1 MNRFMKYAAAALAA
15 ATAVSTLGGCEQLE
29 QKTPEDTVAVTF
41 GDTNIMLDEVT
52 YMIRSMEYTY
62 ESYFGSNI
70 CSNDMGDGS
79 GMTVGDYIKQMSL
92 SQLRQTLVLNEY
104 AEQNGIELSDAQK
117 AKVDDAIEKLKEEGE
132 DYLNAVGATDEL
144 IEKTYTE
151 NAIANLVYMD
161 LVADVDTTVGDD
173 EFLRKKIAYVKLTPS
188 ELTETTAAE
197 EGTTVTETESGSEEE
212 ASSEAGS
219 SEETSEAGSE
229 EASSENASDEAASSE
244 VASDEADSTEEAST
258 EKETETSTEVAT
270 ETETETESASDTE
283 VVTEVATEAESE
295 SESNTESDTESDTE
309 VSNGSEESTEAETLS
324 EEEQERQD
332 AMNDAADKILKEF
345 EDGSDA
351 ADFISDYQNDSHF
364 TATNSEIS
372 ISEEGTAV
380 YNAAAWALSTDEC
393 TIYNSDDGSIYII
406 RCLDDNDEEARQSA
420 IDSEIESRKTAL
432 FEEKYSEIQDA
443 SSKFK
448 VDQDVIDTIRFT
460 TPVYVAP
467 TEEDTTEETTENAS
481 EEASSEDASSEEA
494 SSESESESSSEEVT
508 EESAE
513 KNTESESESEKES
526 TSEAETK

>member
-1 MNRFMKYAAAALAA
+1 MNRIMKYAAAALAA

-29 QKTPEDTVAVTF
+29 KKAPEDTVAVSF

-70 CSNDMGDGS
+70 CGNDMGDGS

-104 AEQNGIELSDAQK
+104 AKKNGIELSDDQK
-117 AKVDDAIEKLKEEGE
+117 AKVDEAIEKLQTESE
-132 DYLNAVGATDEL
+132 DYLDAVGATDEL

-188 ELTETTAAE
+188 ELTETTAADEATTEVSSDEDSSE
-197 EGTTVTETESGSEEE
+197 EASSIENTEAESESASKDVTTSTEE
-212 ASSEAGS
+212 ASSEKAS
-219 SEETSEAGSE
+219 TEAVSTE
-229 EASSENASDEAASSE
+229 EASSENVSELSS
-244 VASDEADSTEEAST
+244 EAST
-258 EKETETSTEVAT
+258 EDSTEV
-270 ETETETESASDTE
+270 
-283 VVTEVATEAESE
+283 
-295 SESNTESDTESDTE
+295 
-309 VSNGSEESTEAETLS
+309 ETLS

-332 AMNDAADKILKEF
+332 AMNDVADKILKEF
-345 EDGSDA
+345 EEGNDA

-372 ISEEGTAV
+372 ISEDGTAV
-380 YNAAAWALSTDEC
+380 YNAAAWALATDEC
-393 TIYNSDDGSIYII
+393 TVYRSDDGSIYII

-432 FEEKYSEIQDA
+432 FSEKYAEIQDD

-448 VDQDVIDTIRFT
+448 VDEDVIDTIRFT

-467 TEEDTTEETTENAS
+467 SEEETS
-481 EEASSEDASSEEA
+481 ESETSGEETSESETGEKESTKEEKSSESDESEEAVSEASSE
-494 SSESESESSSEEVT
+494 
-508 EESAE
+508 EES
-513 KNTESESESEKES
+513 K
-526 TSEAETK
+526 

>member
-1 MNRFMKYAAAALAA
+1 MNRIMKYAAAALAA

-29 QKTPEDTVAVTF
+29 KKAPEDTVAVSF

-70 CSNDMGDGS
+70 CGNDMGDGS

-104 AEQNGIELSDAQK
+104 AKKNGIELSDDQK
-117 AKVDDAIEKLKEEGE
+117 AKVDEAIEKLQTESE
-132 DYLNAVGATDEL
+132 DYLEAVGATDEL

-188 ELTETTAAE
+188 ELTETTAANEATTEVSSDEDSSE
-197 EGTTVTETESGSEEE
+197 EASSIENTEAESESASKDVTTSTEE
-212 ASSEAGS
+212 ASSEKAS
-219 SEETSEAGSE
+219 TE
-229 EASSENASDEAASSE
+229 EASSENVSELSS
-244 VASDEADSTEEAST
+244 EAST
-258 EKETETSTEVAT
+258 EDSTEV
-270 ETETETESASDTE
+270 
-283 VVTEVATEAESE
+283 
-295 SESNTESDTESDTE
+295 
-309 VSNGSEESTEAETLS
+309 ETLS

-345 EDGSDA
+345 EEGNDA

-372 ISEEGTAV
+372 ISEDGTAV
-380 YNAAAWALSTDEC
+380 YNASAWALATDEC
-393 TIYNSDDGSIYII
+393 TVYRSDDGSIYII

-432 FEEKYSEIQDA
+432 FSEKYAEIQDD

-448 VDQDVIDTIRFT
+448 VDEDVIDTIRFT

-467 TEEDTTEETTENAS
+467 SEEETS
-481 EEASSEDASSEEA
+481 ESETSGEETSESETGEKESTKEEKSSESDESEEAVSEASSE
-494 SSESESESSSEEVT
+494 
-508 EESAE
+508 EES
-513 KNTESESESEKES
+513 K
-526 TSEAETK
+526 

>member
-1 MNRFMKYAAAALAA
+1 MNRIMKYAAAALAA

-29 QKTPEDTVAVTF
+29 KKAPEDTVAVSF

-70 CSNDMGDGS
+70 CGNDMGDGS

-104 AEQNGIELSDAQK
+104 AKKNGIELSDDQK
-117 AKVDDAIEKLKEEGE
+117 AKVDEAIEKLQTEAE
-132 DYLNAVGATDEL
+132 DYLDAVGATDEL

-188 ELTETTAAE
+188 ELTETTAADE
-197 EGTTVTETESGSEEE
+197 ATTEVSSDEDSSEE
-212 ASSEAGS
+212 ASSIENTEAE
-219 SEETSEAGSE
+219 SESASKDVTTSTE
-229 EASSENASDEAASSE
+229 EASSENASTDAAST
-244 VASDEADSTEEAST
+244 EAVSTEEASSENVSELSSEAST
-258 EKETETSTEVAT
+258 EDSTEV
-270 ETETETESASDTE
+270 
-283 VVTEVATEAESE
+283 
-295 SESNTESDTESDTE
+295 
-309 VSNGSEESTEAETLS
+309 ETLS

-345 EDGSDA
+345 EEGNDA

-372 ISEEGTAV
+372 ISEDGTAV
-380 YNAAAWALSTDEC
+380 YNAAAWALATDEC
-393 TIYNSDDGSIYII
+393 TVYRSDDGSIYII

-432 FEEKYSEIQDA
+432 FSEKYAEIQDD

-448 VDQDVIDTIRFT
+448 VDEDVIDTIRFT

-467 TEEDTTEETTENAS
+467 SEEETSESETSGEETSESETGEEESTTEEKSSESDES
-481 EEASSEDASSEEA
+481 EEAVSEASSEEA
-494 SSESESESSSEEVT
+494 S
-508 EESAE
+508 
-513 KNTESESESEKES
+513 K
-526 TSEAETK
+526 

>member
-1 MNRFMKYAAAALAA
+1 MNRIMKYAAAALAA

-29 QKTPEDTVAVTF
+29 KKAPEDTVAVSF

-70 CSNDMGDGS
+70 CGNDMGDGS

-104 AEQNGIELSDAQK
+104 AKKNGIELSDDQK
-117 AKVDDAIEKLKEEGE
+117 AKVDEAIEKLQTESE
-132 DYLNAVGATDEL
+132 DYLEAVGATDEL

-188 ELTETTAAE
+188 ELTETTAADE
-197 EGTTVTETESGSEEE
+197 ATTEVSSDEDSSEE
-212 ASSEAGS
+212 ASSIENTEAE
-219 SEETSEAGSE
+219 SESASKDVTTSTE
-229 EASSENASDEAASSE
+229 EASSENASTDAAST
-244 VASDEADSTEEAST
+244 EAVSTEEASSENVSELSSEAST
-258 EKETETSTEVAT
+258 EDSTEV
-270 ETETETESASDTE
+270 
-283 VVTEVATEAESE
+283 
-295 SESNTESDTESDTE
+295 
-309 VSNGSEESTEAETLS
+309 ETLS

-345 EDGSDA
+345 EEGNDA

-372 ISEEGTAV
+372 ISEDGTAV
-380 YNAAAWALSTDEC
+380 YNAAAWALATDEC
-393 TIYNSDDGSIYII
+393 TVYRSDDGSIYII

-432 FEEKYSEIQDA
+432 FSEKYAEIQDG

-448 VDQDVIDTIRFT
+448 VDEDVIDTIRFT

-467 TEEDTTEETTENAS
+467 SEEETS
-481 EEASSEDASSEEA
+481 ESETSGEETSESETGEEESTKEEKSSESDESEEAVSEASSE
-494 SSESESESSSEEVT
+494 
-508 EESAE
+508 EES
-513 KNTESESESEKES
+513 K
-526 TSEAETK
+526 

>member
-1 MNRFMKYAAAALAA
+1 MNRIMKYAAAALAA

-29 QKTPEDTVAVTF
+29 KKAPEDTVAVSF

-70 CSNDMGDGS
+70 CGNDMGDGS

-104 AEQNGIELSDAQK
+104 AKKNGIELSDDQK
-117 AKVDDAIEKLKEEGE
+117 AKVDEAIEKLQTESE
-132 DYLNAVGATDEL
+132 DYLEAVGATDEL

-188 ELTETTAAE
+188 ELTETTAADE
-197 EGTTVTETESGSEEE
+197 ATTEVSSDEDSSEE
-212 ASSEAGS
+212 ASSIEDTEAE
-219 SEETSEAGSE
+219 SESASKDVTTSTE
-229 EASSENASDEAASSE
+229 EASSENASTDA
-244 VASDEADSTEEAST
+244 VSTEEASS
-258 EKETETSTEVAT
+258 ENVSELSSEASTE
-270 ETETETESASDTE
+270 D
-283 VVTEVATEAESE
+283 
-295 SESNTESDTESDTE
+295 
-309 VSNGSEESTEAETLS
+309 STEAETLS

-345 EDGSDA
+345 EEGNDA

-372 ISEEGTAV
+372 ISEDGTAV
-380 YNAAAWALSTDEC
+380 YNAAAWALATDEC
-393 TIYNSDDGSIYII
+393 TVYRSDDGSIYII

-432 FEEKYSEIQDA
+432 FSEKYAEIQDG

-448 VDQDVIDTIRFT
+448 VDEDVIDTIRFT

-467 TEEDTTEETTENAS
+467 SEEETS
-481 EEASSEDASSEEA
+481 ESETSGEETSESETGEKESTKEEKSSESDESEEAVSEASSE
-494 SSESESESSSEEVT
+494 
-508 EESAE
+508 EES
-513 KNTESESESEKES
+513 K
-526 TSEAETK
+526 

>member
-1 MNRFMKYAAAALAA
+1 MNRIMKYAAAALVA

-29 QKTPEDTVAVTF
+29 KKAPEDTVAVSF

-70 CSNDMGDGS
+70 CGNDMGDGS

-104 AEQNGIELSDAQK
+104 AKKNGIELSDDQK
-117 AKVDDAIEKLKEEGE
+117 AKVDEAIEKLQTESE
-132 DYLNAVGATDEL
+132 DYLDAVGATDEL

-188 ELTETTAAE
+188 ELTETTAANEATTEVSSDEDSSE
-197 EGTTVTETESGSEEE
+197 EASSIENTEAESESASKDVTTSTEE
-212 ASSEAGS
+212 ASSEKAS
-219 SEETSEAGSE
+219 TEAVSTE
-229 EASSENASDEAASSE
+229 EASSENVSELSS
-244 VASDEADSTEEAST
+244 EAST
-258 EKETETSTEVAT
+258 EDSTEV
-270 ETETETESASDTE
+270 
-283 VVTEVATEAESE
+283 
-295 SESNTESDTESDTE
+295 
-309 VSNGSEESTEAETLS
+309 ETLS

-345 EDGSDA
+345 EEGNDA

-372 ISEEGTAV
+372 ISEDGTAV

-393 TIYNSDDGSIYII
+393 TVYKSDDGSIYII

-432 FEEKYSEIQDA
+432 FSEKYAEIQEE

-448 VDQDVIDTIRFT
+448 VDEDVIDTIRFT

-467 TEEDTTEETTENAS
+467 SEEETSESETNGEETSESETGGEKTSENETS
-481 EEASSEDASSEEA
+481 EEESVKAENSSESDESEEAVSEASSE
-494 SSESESESSSEEVT
+494 
-508 EESAE
+508 EES
-513 KNTESESESEKES
+513 K
-526 TSEAETK
+526 

>member
-1 MNRFMKYAAAALAA
+1 MNRIMKYAAAALAA

-29 QKTPEDTVAVTF
+29 KKAPEDTVAVSF

-104 AEQNGIELSDAQK
+104 AKKNGIELSDDQK
-117 AKVDDAIEKLKEEGE
+117 AKVDEAIEKLQTEAE
-132 DYLNAVGATDEL
+132 DYLDAVGATDEL

-188 ELTETTAAE
+188 ELTETTAAAEVTTEASSE
-197 EGTTVTETESGSEEE
+197 EESSEEVSSIENTESESASKDATTSTEE
-212 ASSEAGS
+212 ASSEKAS
-219 SEETSEAGSE
+219 TKAVSTE
-229 EASSENASDEAASSE
+229 EASSEKASELSSE
-244 VASDEADSTEEAST
+244 D
-258 EKETETSTEVAT
+258 
-270 ETETETESASDTE
+270 
-283 VVTEVATEAESE
+283 
-295 SESNTESDTESDTE
+295 
-309 VSNGSEESTEAETLS
+309 STEAETLS

-345 EDGSDA
+345 EEGNDA

-372 ISEEGTAV
+372 ISEDGTAV

-393 TIYNSDDGSIYII
+393 TVYKSDDGSIYII

-432 FEEKYSEIQDA
+432 FSEKYAEIQDD

-448 VDQDVIDTIRFT
+448 VDEDVIDTIRFT

-467 TEEDTTEETTENAS
+467 SEEETS
-481 EEASSEDASSEEA
+481 ESETSGEETSESETGEEESTKEEKSSESDESEEAVSEASSE
-494 SSESESESSSEEVT
+494 
-508 EESAE
+508 EES
-513 KNTESESESEKES
+513 K
-526 TSEAETK
+526 

>member
-1 MNRFMKYAAAALAA
+1 MNRIMKYAAAALAA

-29 QKTPEDTVAVTF
+29 KKAPEDTVAVSF

-70 CSNDMGDGS
+70 CGNDMGDGS

-104 AEQNGIELSDAQK
+104 AKKNGIELSDDQK
-117 AKVDDAIEKLKEEGE
+117 AKVDEAIEKLQTESE
-132 DYLNAVGATDEL
+132 DYLEAVGATDEL

-188 ELTETTAAE
+188 ELTETTAADE
-197 EGTTVTETESGSEEE
+197 ATTEVSSDEDSSEE
-212 ASSEAGS
+212 ASSIENTEAE
-219 SEETSEAGSE
+219 SESASKDVTTSTE
-229 EASSENASDEAASSE
+229 EASSENASTDAASTEAVSSE
-244 VASDEADSTEEAST
+244 NVSELSSEAST
-258 EKETETSTEVAT
+258 EDSTEV
-270 ETETETESASDTE
+270 
-283 VVTEVATEAESE
+283 
-295 SESNTESDTESDTE
+295 
-309 VSNGSEESTEAETLS
+309 ETLS

-345 EDGSDA
+345 EEGNDA

-372 ISEEGTAV
+372 ISEDGTAV
-380 YNAAAWALSTDEC
+380 YNAAAWALATDEC
-393 TIYNSDDGSIYII
+393 TVYRSDDGSIYII

-432 FEEKYSEIQDA
+432 FSEKYAEIQDD

-448 VDQDVIDTIRFT
+448 VDEDVIDTIRFT

-467 TEEDTTEETTENAS
+467 SEEETS
-481 EEASSEDASSEEA
+481 ESETSGEETSESETGEEESTKEEKSSESDESEEAVSEASSE
-494 SSESESESSSEEVT
+494 
-508 EESAE
+508 EES
-513 KNTESESESEKES
+513 K
-526 TSEAETK
+526 

>member
-1 MNRFMKYAAAALAA
+1 MNRIMKYAAAALAA

-29 QKTPEDTVAVTF
+29 KKAPEDTVAVSF

-70 CSNDMGDGS
+70 CGNDMGDGS

-104 AEQNGIELSDAQK
+104 AKKNGIELSDDQK
-117 AKVDDAIEKLKEEGE
+117 AKVDEAIEKLQTESE
-132 DYLNAVGATDEL
+132 DYLDAVGATDEL

-188 ELTETTAAE
+188 ELTETTAADEATTEVSSDEDSSE
-197 EGTTVTETESGSEEE
+197 EASSIENTEAESESASKDVTTSTEE
-212 ASSEAGS
+212 ASSEKAS
-219 SEETSEAGSE
+219 TEAVSTE
-229 EASSENASDEAASSE
+229 EASSENVSELSS
-244 VASDEADSTEEAST
+244 EAST
-258 EKETETSTEVAT
+258 EDSTEV
-270 ETETETESASDTE
+270 
-283 VVTEVATEAESE
+283 
-295 SESNTESDTESDTE
+295 
-309 VSNGSEESTEAETLS
+309 ETLS

-345 EDGSDA
+345 EEGNDA

-372 ISEEGTAV
+372 ISEDGTAV

-393 TIYNSDDGSIYII
+393 TVYKSDDGSIYII

-432 FEEKYSEIQDA
+432 FSEKYAEIQDD

-448 VDQDVIDTIRFT
+448 VDEDVIDTIRFT

-467 TEEDTTEETTENAS
+467 SEEETSESETNGEETSESETGGEKTSENETS
-481 EEASSEDASSEEA
+481 EEESVKAENSSESDESEEAVSEASSE
-494 SSESESESSSEEVT
+494 
-508 EESAE
+508 EES
-513 KNTESESESEKES
+513 K
-526 TSEAETK
+526 

>member
-1 MNRFMKYAAAALAA
+1 MNRIMKYAAAALVA

-29 QKTPEDTVAVTF
+29 KKAPEDTVAVSF

-70 CSNDMGDGS
+70 CGNDMGDGS

-104 AEQNGIELSDAQK
+104 AKKNGIELSDDQK
-117 AKVDDAIEKLKEEGE
+117 AKVDEAIEKLQTESE
-132 DYLNAVGATDEL
+132 DYLEAVGATDEL

-188 ELTETTAAE
+188 ELTETTAADEATTEVSSDEDSSE
-197 EGTTVTETESGSEEE
+197 EASSIENTEAESESASKDVTTSTEE
-212 ASSEAGS
+212 ASSEKAS
-219 SEETSEAGSE
+219 TEAVSTE
-229 EASSENASDEAASSE
+229 EASSENVSELSS
-244 VASDEADSTEEAST
+244 EAST
-258 EKETETSTEVAT
+258 EDSTEV
-270 ETETETESASDTE
+270 
-283 VVTEVATEAESE
+283 
-295 SESNTESDTESDTE
+295 
-309 VSNGSEESTEAETLS
+309 ETLS

-345 EDGSDA
+345 EEGNDA

-372 ISEEGTAV
+372 ISEDGTAV

-393 TIYNSDDGSIYII
+393 TVYKSDDGSIYII

-432 FEEKYSEIQDA
+432 FSEKYAEIQEE

-448 VDQDVIDTIRFT
+448 VDEDVIDTIRFT

-467 TEEDTTEETTENAS
+467 SEEET
-481 EEASSEDASSEEA
+481 
-494 SSESESESSSEEVT
+494 SESETSGEET
-508 EESAE
+508 
-513 KNTESESESEKES
+513 SESETGEKES
-526 TSEAETK
+526 TKEEKSSESDESKEVVSEVSSEEESK

>member
-1 MNRFMKYAAAALAA
+1 MNRIMKYAAAALAA

-29 QKTPEDTVAVTF
+29 KKAPEDTVAVSF
-41 GDTNIMLDEVT
+41 GDTNIMLDEIT
-52 YMIRSMEYTY
+52 YMIRYMEYTY

-70 CSNDMGDGS
+70 CGNDMGDGS

-104 AEQNGIELSDAQK
+104 AKKNGIELSDDQK
-117 AKVDDAIEKLKEEGE
+117 AKVDEAIEKLQTESE
-132 DYLNAVGATDEL
+132 DYLEAVGATDEL

-188 ELTETTAAE
+188 ELTETTAAD
-197 EGTTVTETESGSEEE
+197 GATTEV
-212 ASSEAGS
+212 SSDEDS
-219 SEETSEAGSE
+219 SE
-229 EASSENASDEAASSE
+229 EASSIEN
-244 VASDEADSTEEAST
+244 
-258 EKETETSTEVAT
+258 
-270 ETETETESASDTE
+270 
-283 VVTEVATEAESE
+283 TEAESE
-295 SESNTESDTESDTE
+295 SASKDVTTSTEEAS
-309 VSNGSEESTEAETLS
+309 SEKASTEAETLS

-345 EDGSDA
+345 EEGNDA

-372 ISEEGTAV
+372 ISEDGTAV
-380 YNAAAWALSTDEC
+380 YNASAWALATDEC
-393 TIYNSDDGSIYII
+393 TVYRSDDGSIYII

-432 FEEKYSEIQDA
+432 FSEKYAEIQDD

-448 VDQDVIDTIRFT
+448 VDEDVIDTIRFT

-467 TEEDTTEETTENAS
+467 SEEETS
-481 EEASSEDASSEEA
+481 ESETSGEETSESETGEEESTKEEKSSESDESEEAVSEASSE
-494 SSESESESSSEEVT
+494 
-508 EESAE
+508 EES
-513 KNTESESESEKES
+513 K
-526 TSEAETK
+526 

>member
-1 MNRFMKYAAAALAA
+1 MNRIMKYAAAALVA

-29 QKTPEDTVAVTF
+29 KKAPEDTVAVSF

-70 CSNDMGDGS
+70 CGNDMGDGS

-104 AEQNGIELSDAQK
+104 AKKNGIELSDDQK
-117 AKVDDAIEKLKEEGE
+117 AKLDEAIEKLQTESE
-132 DYLNAVGATDEL
+132 DYLEAVGATDEL

-188 ELTETTAAE
+188 ELTETTAADEATTEVSSDEDSSE
-197 EGTTVTETESGSEEE
+197 EASSIENTEAESESASKDVTTSTEE
-212 ASSEAGS
+212 ASSEKAS
-219 SEETSEAGSE
+219 TEAVSTE
-229 EASSENASDEAASSE
+229 EASSENVSELSS
-244 VASDEADSTEEAST
+244 EAST
-258 EKETETSTEVAT
+258 EDSTEV
-270 ETETETESASDTE
+270 
-283 VVTEVATEAESE
+283 
-295 SESNTESDTESDTE
+295 
-309 VSNGSEESTEAETLS
+309 ETLS

-345 EDGSDA
+345 EEGNDA

-372 ISEEGTAV
+372 ISEDGTAV
-380 YNAAAWALSTDEC
+380 YNAAAWALATDEC
-393 TIYNSDDGSIYII
+393 TVYRSDDGSIYII

-432 FEEKYSEIQDA
+432 FSEKYAEIQDD

-448 VDQDVIDTIRFT
+448 VDEDVIDTIRFT

-467 TEEDTTEETTENAS
+467 SEEETSESETGEEESTKEEKSSESDES
-481 EEASSEDASSEEA
+481 EEAVSEASSEEA
-494 SSESESESSSEEVT
+494 S
-508 EESAE
+508 
-513 KNTESESESEKES
+513 K
-526 TSEAETK
+526 

>member
-1 MNRFMKYAAAALAA
+1 MNRIMKYAAAALAA

-29 QKTPEDTVAVTF
+29 KKAPEDTVAVSF

-70 CSNDMGDGS
+70 CGNDMGDGS

-104 AEQNGIELSDAQK
+104 AKKNGIELSDDQK
-117 AKVDDAIEKLKEEGE
+117 AKVDEAIEKLQTESE
-132 DYLNAVGATDEL
+132 DYLDAVGATDEL

-188 ELTETTAAE
+188 ELTETTAADE
-197 EGTTVTETESGSEEE
+197 ATTEVSSDEDSSEE
-212 ASSEAGS
+212 ASSIENTEAE
-219 SEETSEAGSE
+219 SESASKDVTTSTE
-229 EASSENASDEAASSE
+229 EASSENASTDAAST
-244 VASDEADSTEEAST
+244 EAVSTEEASSENVSELSSEAST
-258 EKETETSTEVAT
+258 EDSTEV
-270 ETETETESASDTE
+270 
-283 VVTEVATEAESE
+283 
-295 SESNTESDTESDTE
+295 
-309 VSNGSEESTEAETLS
+309 ETLS

-345 EDGSDA
+345 EEGNDA

-372 ISEEGTAV
+372 ISEDGTAV
-380 YNAAAWALSTDEC
+380 YNAAAWALATDEC
-393 TIYNSDDGSIYII
+393 TVYRSDDGSIYII

-432 FEEKYSEIQDA
+432 FSEKYAEIQDD

-448 VDQDVIDTIRFT
+448 VDEDVIDTIRFT

-467 TEEDTTEETTENAS
+467 SEEETS
-481 EEASSEDASSEEA
+481 ESETSGEETSESETGEEESTKEEKSSESDESEEAVSEASSE
-494 SSESESESSSEEVT
+494 
-508 EESAE
+508 EES
-513 KNTESESESEKES
+513 K
-526 TSEAETK
+526 

>member
-1 MNRFMKYAAAALAA
+1 MNRIMKYAAAALAA

-29 QKTPEDTVAVTF
+29 KKAPEDTVAVSF

-104 AEQNGIELSDAQK
+104 AKKNGIELSDDQK
-117 AKVDDAIEKLKEEGE
+117 AKVDEAIEKLQTEAE
-132 DYLNAVGATDEL
+132 DYLDAVGATDEL

-188 ELTETTAAE
+188 ELTETTAAAEATTEASSDEGSSE
-197 EGTTVTETESGSEEE
+197 ESSSVENTETESISKDDETSTEE
-212 ASSEAGS
+212 ASSEKAS
-219 SEETSEAGSE
+219 TE
-229 EASSENASDEAASSE
+229 EASSEKTSELSS
-244 VASDEADSTEEAST
+244 
-258 EKETETSTEVAT
+258 
-270 ETETETESASDTE
+270 
-283 VVTEVATEAESE
+283 
-295 SESNTESDTESDTE
+295 ESDTEA
-309 VSNGSEESTEAETLS
+309 SNESETLS

-345 EDGSDA
+345 EEGNDA

-372 ISEEGTAV
+372 ISEDGTAV
-380 YNAAAWALSTDEC
+380 YNAAAWALATDEC
-393 TIYNSDDGSIYII
+393 TVYKSDDGSIYII
-406 RCLDDNDEEARQSA
+406 RCIDDNDEEARQSA

-432 FEEKYSEIQDA
+432 FSEKYAEIQDE

-448 VDQDVIDTIRFT
+448 VDEDVIDTIRFT

-467 TEEDTTEETTENAS
+467 SEEETS
-481 EEASSEDASSEEA
+481 ESETSGEETSESETGEKESTKEEKSSESDESEEAVSEASSE
-494 SSESESESSSEEVT
+494 
-508 EESAE
+508 EES
-513 KNTESESESEKES
+513 K
-526 TSEAETK
+526 

>member
-1 MNRFMKYAAAALAA
+1 MNRIMKYAAAALAA

-29 QKTPEDTVAVTF
+29 NKAPEDTVAVSF

-104 AEQNGIELSDAQK
+104 AKKNGIELSDDQK
-117 AKVDDAIEKLKEEGE
+117 AKVDEAIEKLQTEAE
-132 DYLNAVGATDEL
+132 DYLDAVGATDEL

-188 ELTETTAAE
+188 ELTETTAAAEATTEASSDEGSSE
-197 EGTTVTETESGSEEE
+197 ESSSVENTETESISKDDETSTEE
-212 ASSEAGS
+212 ASSEKAS
-219 SEETSEAGSE
+219 TE
-229 EASSENASDEAASSE
+229 EASSEKTSELSSE
-244 VASDEADSTEEAST
+244 SDTEAST
-258 EKETETSTEVAT
+258 ES
-270 ETETETESASDTE
+270 
-283 VVTEVATEAESE
+283 
-295 SESNTESDTESDTE
+295 
-309 VSNGSEESTEAETLS
+309 ETLS

-345 EDGSDA
+345 EEGNDA

-372 ISEEGTAV
+372 ISEDGTAV
-380 YNAAAWALSTDEC
+380 YNAAAWALATDEC
-393 TIYNSDDGSIYII
+393 TVYKSDDGSIYII
-406 RCLDDNDEEARQSA
+406 RCIDDNDEEARQSA

-432 FEEKYSEIQDA
+432 FSEKYAEIQDE
-443 SSKFK
+443 SSKFN
-448 VDQDVIDTIRFT
+448 VDEDVIDTIRFT

-467 TEEDTTEETTENAS
+467 SEEESSEGETSGEETSENETS
-481 EEASSEDASSEEA
+481 EEESSKAEKSSESDESEEAVSEASSE
-494 SSESESESSSEEVT
+494 
-508 EESAE
+508 EES
-513 KNTESESESEKES
+513 K
-526 TSEAETK
+526 

>member
-1 MNRFMKYAAAALAA
+1 MNRIMKYAAAALVA

-29 QKTPEDTVAVTF
+29 KKAPEDTVAVSF

-70 CSNDMGDGS
+70 CGNDMGDGS

-104 AEQNGIELSDAQK
+104 AKKNGIELSDDQK
-117 AKVDDAIEKLKEEGE
+117 AKVDEAIEKLQTESE
-132 DYLNAVGATDEL
+132 DYLDAVGATDEL

-188 ELTETTAAE
+188 ELTETTAADEATTEVSSDEDSSE
-197 EGTTVTETESGSEEE
+197 EASSIENTEAESESASKDVTTSTEE
-212 ASSEAGS
+212 ASSEKAS
-219 SEETSEAGSE
+219 TEAVSTE
-229 EASSENASDEAASSE
+229 EASSENVSELSS
-244 VASDEADSTEEAST
+244 EAST
-258 EKETETSTEVAT
+258 EDSTEV
-270 ETETETESASDTE
+270 
-283 VVTEVATEAESE
+283 
-295 SESNTESDTESDTE
+295 
-309 VSNGSEESTEAETLS
+309 ETLS

-345 EDGSDA
+345 EEGNDA

-372 ISEEGTAV
+372 ISEDGTAV

-393 TIYNSDDGSIYII
+393 TVYRSDDGSIYII

-432 FEEKYSEIQDA
+432 FSEKYAEIQEE

-448 VDQDVIDTIRFT
+448 VDEDVIDTIRFT

-467 TEEDTTEETTENAS
+467 SEEETS
-481 EEASSEDASSEEA
+481 ESETGEEESTKEEKSSESDESEEAVSEASSE
-494 SSESESESSSEEVT
+494 
-508 EESAE
+508 EES
-513 KNTESESESEKES
+513 K
-526 TSEAETK
+526 

>member
-1 MNRFMKYAAAALAA
+1 MNRIMKYAAAALAA

-29 QKTPEDTVAVTF
+29 NKAPEDTVAVSF

-104 AEQNGIELSDAQK
+104 AKKNGIELSDDQK
-117 AKVDDAIEKLKEEGE
+117 AKVDEAIEKLQTEAE
-132 DYLNAVGATDEL
+132 DYLDAVGATDEL

-188 ELTETTAAE
+188 ELTETTAAAEATTEASSDEGSSE
-197 EGTTVTETESGSEEE
+197 ESSSVENTETESISKDDETSTEE
-212 ASSEAGS
+212 ASSEKAS
-219 SEETSEAGSE
+219 TE
-229 EASSENASDEAASSE
+229 EASSEKTSELSS
-244 VASDEADSTEEAST
+244 
-258 EKETETSTEVAT
+258 
-270 ETETETESASDTE
+270 
-283 VVTEVATEAESE
+283 
-295 SESNTESDTESDTE
+295 ESDTEA
-309 VSNGSEESTEAETLS
+309 SNESETLS

-345 EDGSDA
+345 EEGNDA

-372 ISEEGTAV
+372 ISEDGTAV
-380 YNAAAWALSTDEC
+380 YNAAAWALATDEC
-393 TIYNSDDGSIYII
+393 TVYKSDDGSIYII
-406 RCLDDNDEEARQSA
+406 RCIDDNDEEARQSA

-432 FEEKYSEIQDA
+432 FSEKYAEIQDE

-448 VDQDVIDTIRFT
+448 VDEDVIDTIRFT

-467 TEEDTTEETTENAS
+467 SEEESSEGETSGEETSENETSEEESSKAEKSSESDETEEAVS
-481 EEASSEDASSEEA
+481 EASSE
-494 SSESESESSSEEVT
+494 
-508 EESAE
+508 EES
-513 KNTESESESEKES
+513 K
-526 TSEAETK
+526 

>member
-1 MNRFMKYAAAALAA
+1 MNRIMKYAAAALAA

-29 QKTPEDTVAVTF
+29 KKAPEDTVAVSF

-104 AEQNGIELSDAQK
+104 AKKNGIELSDDQK
-117 AKVDDAIEKLKEEGE
+117 AKVDEAIEKLQTEAE
-132 DYLNAVGATDEL
+132 DYLDAVGATDEL

-188 ELTETTAAE
+188 ELTETTAAAE
-197 EGTTVTETESGSEEE
+197 ATTEV
-212 ASSEAGS
+212 SSDEDS
-219 SEETSEAGSE
+219 SEE
-229 EASSENASDEAASSE
+229 SSSIEN
-244 VASDEADSTEEAST
+244 
-258 EKETETSTEVAT
+258 
-270 ETETETESASDTE
+270 
-283 VVTEVATEAESE
+283 TEAESE
-295 SESNTESDTESDTE
+295 SASKDVTTSTEEAS
-309 VSNGSEESTEAETLS
+309 SEKASTEAVSTEEASSEKTSELSSEASTEASTESETLS

-332 AMNDAADKILKEF
+332 AMNDAADKILKAF
-345 EDGSDA
+345 EEGNDA

-372 ISEEGTAV
+372 ISEDGTAV
-380 YNAAAWALSTDEC
+380 YNAAAWALATDEC
-393 TIYNSDDGSIYII
+393 TVYKSDDGSIYII
-406 RCLDDNDEEARQSA
+406 RCIDDNDEEARQSA

-432 FEEKYSEIQDA
+432 FSEKYAEIQDE

-448 VDQDVIDTIRFT
+448 VDEDVIDTIRFT

-467 TEEDTTEETTENAS
+467 SEEESSEGETSGEETSENETS
-481 EEASSEDASSEEA
+481 EGESVKAENSSESDESEEAVSEASSE
-494 SSESESESSSEEVT
+494 
-508 EESAE
+508 EES
-513 KNTESESESEKES
+513 K
-526 TSEAETK
+526 

>member
-1 MNRFMKYAAAALAA
+1 MNRIMKYAAAALAA

-29 QKTPEDTVAVTF
+29 KKAPEDTVAVSF

-70 CSNDMGDGS
+70 CGNDMGDGS

-104 AEQNGIELSDAQK
+104 AKKNGIELSDDQK
-117 AKVDDAIEKLKEEGE
+117 AKVDEAIEKLQTESE
-132 DYLNAVGATDEL
+132 DYLEAVGATDEL

-188 ELTETTAAE
+188 ELTETTAADEATTEVSSDEDSSE
-197 EGTTVTETESGSEEE
+197 EASSIENTEAESESASKDVTTSTEE
-212 ASSEAGS
+212 ASSEKAS
-219 SEETSEAGSE
+219 TE
-229 EASSENASDEAASSE
+229 EASSENVSEISS
-244 VASDEADSTEEAST
+244 EAST
-258 EKETETSTEVAT
+258 EDSTEV
-270 ETETETESASDTE
+270 
-283 VVTEVATEAESE
+283 
-295 SESNTESDTESDTE
+295 
-309 VSNGSEESTEAETLS
+309 ETLS

-345 EDGSDA
+345 EEGNDA

-372 ISEEGTAV
+372 ISEDGTAV
-380 YNAAAWALSTDEC
+380 YNAAAWALATDEC
-393 TIYNSDDGSIYII
+393 TVYRSDDGSIYII

-432 FEEKYSEIQDA
+432 FSEKYAEIQDD

-448 VDQDVIDTIRFT
+448 VDEDVIDTIRFT

-467 TEEDTTEETTENAS
+467 SEEETSESETSGEETSEGETGEKESTKEEKSSESDES
-481 EEASSEDASSEEA
+481 EEAVSEASSEEA
-494 SSESESESSSEEVT
+494 S
-508 EESAE
+508 
-513 KNTESESESEKES
+513 K
-526 TSEAETK
+526 

>member
-1 MNRFMKYAAAALAA
+1 MNRIMKYAAAALAA

-29 QKTPEDTVAVTF
+29 KKAPEDTVAVSF

-70 CSNDMGDGS
+70 CGNDMGDGS

-104 AEQNGIELSDAQK
+104 AKKNGIELSDDQK
-117 AKVDDAIEKLKEEGE
+117 AKVDEAIEKLQTESE
-132 DYLNAVGATDEL
+132 DYLEAVGATDEL

-188 ELTETTAAE
+188 ELTETTAADEATTEVSSDEDSSE
-197 EGTTVTETESGSEEE
+197 EASSIENTEAESESASKDVTTSTEE
-212 ASSEAGS
+212 ASSEKAS
-219 SEETSEAGSE
+219 TEAVSTE
-229 EASSENASDEAASSE
+229 EASSENVSELSS
-244 VASDEADSTEEAST
+244 EAST
-258 EKETETSTEVAT
+258 EDSTEV
-270 ETETETESASDTE
+270 
-283 VVTEVATEAESE
+283 
-295 SESNTESDTESDTE
+295 
-309 VSNGSEESTEAETLS
+309 ETLS

-345 EDGSDA
+345 EEGNDA

-372 ISEEGTAV
+372 ISEDGTAV
-380 YNAAAWALSTDEC
+380 YNAAAWALATDEC
-393 TIYNSDDGSIYII
+393 TVYRSDDGSIYII

-432 FEEKYSEIQDA
+432 FSEKYAEIQEE

-448 VDQDVIDTIRFT
+448 VDEDVIDTIRFT

-467 TEEDTTEETTENAS
+467 SEEETS
-481 EEASSEDASSEEA
+481 ESETSGEETSESETGEKESTKEEKSSESDESEEAVSEASSE
-494 SSESESESSSEEVT
+494 
-508 EESAE
+508 EES
-513 KNTESESESEKES
+513 K
-526 TSEAETK
+526 

>member
-1 MNRFMKYAAAALAA
+1 MNRIMKYAAAALAA

-29 QKTPEDTVAVTF
+29 KKAPEDTVAVSF

-70 CSNDMGDGS
+70 CGNDMGDGS

-104 AEQNGIELSDAQK
+104 AKKNGIELSDDQK
-117 AKVDDAIEKLKEEGE
+117 AKVDEAIEKLQTESE
-132 DYLNAVGATDEL
+132 DYLEAVGATDEL

-188 ELTETTAAE
+188 ELTETTAANEATTEVSSDEDSSE
-197 EGTTVTETESGSEEE
+197 EASSIENTEAESESASKDVTTSTEE
-212 ASSEAGS
+212 ASSEKAS
-219 SEETSEAGSE
+219 TEAVSTE
-229 EASSENASDEAASSE
+229 EASSENVSELSS
-244 VASDEADSTEEAST
+244 EAST
-258 EKETETSTEVAT
+258 E
-270 ETETETESASDTE
+270 D
-283 VVTEVATEAESE
+283 
-295 SESNTESDTESDTE
+295 
-309 VSNGSEESTEAETLS
+309 STEAETLS

-332 AMNDAADKILKEF
+332 AMNDVADKILKEF
-345 EDGSDA
+345 EEGNDA

-372 ISEEGTAV
+372 ISEDGTAV
-380 YNAAAWALSTDEC
+380 YNAAAWALATDEC
-393 TIYNSDDGSIYII
+393 TVYRSDDGSIYII

-432 FEEKYSEIQDA
+432 FSEKYAEIQDD

-448 VDQDVIDTIRFT
+448 VDEDVIDTIRFT

-467 TEEDTTEETTENAS
+467 SEEETS
-481 EEASSEDASSEEA
+481 ESEISGEETSESETGEKESTKEEKSSESDESKEVVSEASSE
-494 SSESESESSSEEVT
+494 
-508 EESAE
+508 EES
-513 KNTESESESEKES
+513 K
-526 TSEAETK
+526 

>member
-1 MNRFMKYAAAALAA
+1 MNRIMKYAAAALAA

-29 QKTPEDTVAVTF
+29 NKAPEDTVAVSF

-104 AEQNGIELSDAQK
+104 AKKNGIELSDDQK
-117 AKVDDAIEKLKEEGE
+117 AKVDEAIEKLQTESE
-132 DYLNAVGATDEL
+132 DYLDAVGATDEL

-188 ELTETTAAE
+188 ELTETTAADE
-197 EGTTVTETESGSEEE
+197 ATTEV
-212 ASSEAGS
+212 SSDEDS
-219 SEETSEAGSE
+219 SEE
-229 EASSENASDEAASSE
+229 SSSIEN
-244 VASDEADSTEEAST
+244 
-258 EKETETSTEVAT
+258 
-270 ETETETESASDTE
+270 
-283 VVTEVATEAESE
+283 TEAESE
-295 SESNTESDTESDTE
+295 SASKDVTTSTEEAS
-309 VSNGSEESTEAETLS
+309 SEKASTEAVSTEEASSEKTSELSSEASTEASTESETLS

-332 AMNDAADKILKEF
+332 AMNDAADKILKAF
-345 EDGSDA
+345 EEGNDA

-372 ISEEGTAV
+372 ISEDGTAV
-380 YNAAAWALSTDEC
+380 YNAAAWALATDEC
-393 TIYNSDDGSIYII
+393 TVYRSDDGSIYII

-432 FEEKYSEIQDA
+432 FSEKYAEIQDD

-448 VDQDVIDTIRFT
+448 VDEDVIDTIRFT

-467 TEEDTTEETTENAS
+467 SEEETS
-481 EEASSEDASSEEA
+481 ESETSGEETSESETGEKESTKEEKSSESDESKEVVSEASSE
-494 SSESESESSSEEVT
+494 
-508 EESAE
+508 EES
-513 KNTESESESEKES
+513 K
-526 TSEAETK
+526 

>member
-1 MNRFMKYAAAALAA
+1 MNRIMKYAAAALAA

-29 QKTPEDTVAVTF
+29 KKAPEDTVAVSF
-41 GDTNIMLDEVT
+41 GDTNIMLDEIT

-70 CSNDMGDGS
+70 CGNDMGDGS

-104 AEQNGIELSDAQK
+104 AKKNGIELSDDQK
-117 AKVDDAIEKLKEEGE
+117 AKVDEAIEKLQTESE
-132 DYLNAVGATDEL
+132 DYLEAVGATDEL

-188 ELTETTAAE
+188 ELTETTAADE
-197 EGTTVTETESGSEEE
+197 ATTEV
-212 ASSEAGS
+212 SSDEDS
-219 SEETSEAGSE
+219 SE
-229 EASSENASDEAASSE
+229 EASSIEN
-244 VASDEADSTEEAST
+244 
-258 EKETETSTEVAT
+258 
-270 ETETETESASDTE
+270 
-283 VVTEVATEAESE
+283 TEAESE
-295 SESNTESDTESDTE
+295 SVSKDVTTSTEEAS
-309 VSNGSEESTEAETLS
+309 SEKASTEAVSTGEASSENVSKLSSEASTEDSTEVETLS

-345 EDGSDA
+345 EEGNDA

-372 ISEEGTAV
+372 ISEDGTAV
-380 YNAAAWALSTDEC
+380 YNASAWALTTDEC
-393 TIYNSDDGSIYII
+393 TVYRSDDGSIYII

-432 FEEKYSEIQDA
+432 FSEKYAEIQDD

-448 VDQDVIDTIRFT
+448 VDEDVIDTIRFT

-467 TEEDTTEETTENAS
+467 SEEETS
-481 EEASSEDASSEEA
+481 ESETSGEETSESETGEKESTKEEKSSESDESEEAVSEASSE
-494 SSESESESSSEEVT
+494 
-508 EESAE
+508 EES
-513 KNTESESESEKES
+513 K
-526 TSEAETK
+526 

>member
-1 MNRFMKYAAAALAA
+1 MNRIMKYAAAALVA

-29 QKTPEDTVAVTF
+29 KKAPEDTVAVSF

-70 CSNDMGDGS
+70 CGNDMGDGS

-104 AEQNGIELSDAQK
+104 AKKNGIELSDDQK
-117 AKVDDAIEKLKEEGE
+117 AKVDEAIEKLQTESE
-132 DYLNAVGATDEL
+132 DYLDAVGATDEL

-188 ELTETTAAE
+188 ELTETTAADEATTEVSSDEDSSE
-197 EGTTVTETESGSEEE
+197 EASSIENTEAESESASKDVTTSTEE
-212 ASSEAGS
+212 ASSEKAS
-219 SEETSEAGSE
+219 TEAVSTE
-229 EASSENASDEAASSE
+229 EASSENVSKLSS
-244 VASDEADSTEEAST
+244 EAST
-258 EKETETSTEVAT
+258 EDSTEV
-270 ETETETESASDTE
+270 
-283 VVTEVATEAESE
+283 
-295 SESNTESDTESDTE
+295 
-309 VSNGSEESTEAETLS
+309 ETLS

-345 EDGSDA
+345 EEGNDA

-372 ISEEGTAV
+372 ISEDGTAV
-380 YNAAAWALSTDEC
+380 YNAAAWALATDEC
-393 TIYNSDDGSIYII
+393 TVYRSDDGSIYII

-432 FEEKYSEIQDA
+432 FSEKYAEIQDD

-448 VDQDVIDTIRFT
+448 VDEDVIDTIRFT

-467 TEEDTTEETTENAS
+467 SEEETSESETSGEETSESETGEEESTKEEKSSESDES
-481 EEASSEDASSEEA
+481 EEAVSEASSEEA
-494 SSESESESSSEEVT
+494 S
-508 EESAE
+508 
-513 KNTESESESEKES
+513 K
-526 TSEAETK
+526 

>member
-1 MNRFMKYAAAALAA
+1 MNRIMKYAAAALAA

-29 QKTPEDTVAVTF
+29 KKAPEDTVAVSF

-70 CSNDMGDGS
+70 CGNDMGDGS

-104 AEQNGIELSDAQK
+104 AKKNGIELSDDQK
-117 AKVDDAIEKLKEEGE
+117 AKVDEAIEKLQTESE
-132 DYLNAVGATDEL
+132 DYLEAVGATDEL

-188 ELTETTAAE
+188 ELTETTAANE
-197 EGTTVTETESGSEEE
+197 ATTEVSSDEDSSEE
-212 ASSEAGS
+212 ASSIENTEAE
-219 SEETSEAGSE
+219 SESASKDVTTSTE
-229 EASSENASDEAASSE
+229 EASSENASTDAA
-244 VASDEADSTEEAST
+244 STEEASSENVSELSSEAST
-258 EKETETSTEVAT
+258 EDSTEV
-270 ETETETESASDTE
+270 
-283 VVTEVATEAESE
+283 
-295 SESNTESDTESDTE
+295 
-309 VSNGSEESTEAETLS
+309 ETLS

-345 EDGSDA
+345 EEGNDA

-372 ISEEGTAV
+372 ISEDGTAV
-380 YNAAAWALSTDEC
+380 YNAAAWALATDEC
-393 TIYNSDDGSIYII
+393 TVYRSDDGSIYII

-432 FEEKYSEIQDA
+432 FSEKYAEIQDD

-448 VDQDVIDTIRFT
+448 VDEDVIDTIRFT

-467 TEEDTTEETTENAS
+467 SEEETS
-481 EEASSEDASSEEA
+481 ESETSGEETSESETGEEESTKEEKSSESDESEEAVSEASSE
-494 SSESESESSSEEVT
+494 
-508 EESAE
+508 EES
-513 KNTESESESEKES
+513 K
-526 TSEAETK
+526 

>member
-1 MNRFMKYAAAALAA
+1 MNRIMKYAAAALAA

-29 QKTPEDTVAVTF
+29 NKAPEDTVAVSF

-104 AEQNGIELSDAQK
+104 AKKNGIELSDDQK
-117 AKVDDAIEKLKEEGE
+117 AKVDEAIEKLQTEAE
-132 DYLNAVGATDEL
+132 DYLDAVGATDEL

-188 ELTETTAAE
+188 ELTETTAAAEATTEASSDEGSSE
-197 EGTTVTETESGSEEE
+197 EASSVENTETESISKDDETSTEE
-212 ASSEAGS
+212 ASSEKAS
-219 SEETSEAGSE
+219 TEAVSTE
-229 EASSENASDEAASSE
+229 EASSEKASELSS
-244 VASDEADSTEEAST
+244 EAST
-258 EKETETSTEVAT
+258 EDSTE
-270 ETETETESASDTE
+270 S
-283 VVTEVATEAESE
+283 
-295 SESNTESDTESDTE
+295 
-309 VSNGSEESTEAETLS
+309 ETLS

-332 AMNDAADKILKEF
+332 AMNDAADKILKAF
-345 EDGSDA
+345 EEGNDA

-372 ISEEGTAV
+372 ISEDGTAV
-380 YNAAAWALSTDEC
+380 YNAAAWALATDEC
-393 TIYNSDDGSIYII
+393 TVYKSDDGSIYII
-406 RCLDDNDEEARQSA
+406 RCIDDNDEEARQSA

-432 FEEKYSEIQDA
+432 FSEKYAEIQDE

-448 VDQDVIDTIRFT
+448 VDEDVIDTIRFT

-467 TEEDTTEETTENAS
+467 SEEESSEGETSGEETSENETS
-481 EEASSEDASSEEA
+481 EEESSKAEKSSESDESEEAVSEASSE
-494 SSESESESSSEEVT
+494 
-508 EESAE
+508 EES
-513 KNTESESESEKES
+513 K
-526 TSEAETK
+526 

>member
-1 MNRFMKYAAAALAA
+1 MNRIMKYAAAALAA

-29 QKTPEDTVAVTF
+29 KKAPEDTVAVSF

-70 CSNDMGDGS
+70 CGNDMGDGS

-104 AEQNGIELSDAQK
+104 AKKNGIELSDDQK
-117 AKVDDAIEKLKEEGE
+117 AKVDEAIEKLQTESE
-132 DYLNAVGATDEL
+132 DYLEAVGATDEL

-188 ELTETTAAE
+188 ELTETTAADE
-197 EGTTVTETESGSEEE
+197 ATTEVSSDEDSSEE
-212 ASSEAGS
+212 ASSIENTEAE
-219 SEETSEAGSE
+219 SESASKDVTTSTE
-229 EASSENASDEAASSE
+229 EASSENASTDAA
-244 VASDEADSTEEAST
+244 
-258 EKETETSTEVAT
+258 
-270 ETETETESASDTE
+270 
-283 VVTEVATEAESE
+283 
-295 SESNTESDTESDTE
+295 
-309 VSNGSEESTEAETLS
+309 STEAETLS

-345 EDGSDA
+345 EEGNDA

-372 ISEEGTAV
+372 ISEDGTAV
-380 YNAAAWALSTDEC
+380 YNAAAWALATDEC
-393 TIYNSDDGSIYII
+393 TVYRSDDGSIYII

-432 FEEKYSEIQDA
+432 FSEKYAEIQDD

-448 VDQDVIDTIRFT
+448 VDEDVIDTIRFT

-467 TEEDTTEETTENAS
+467 SEEETS
-481 EEASSEDASSEEA
+481 ESETSGEETSESETGEEESTKEEKSSESDESEEAVSEASSE
-494 SSESESESSSEEVT
+494 
-508 EESAE
+508 EES
-513 KNTESESESEKES
+513 K
-526 TSEAETK
+526 

>member
-1 MNRFMKYAAAALAA
+1 MNRIMKYAAAALVA

-29 QKTPEDTVAVTF
+29 KKAPEDTVAVSF

-70 CSNDMGDGS
+70 CGNDMGDGS

-104 AEQNGIELSDAQK
+104 AKKNGIELSDDQK
-117 AKVDDAIEKLKEEGE
+117 AKVDEAIEKLQTESE
-132 DYLNAVGATDEL
+132 DYLDAVGATDEL

-188 ELTETTAAE
+188 ELTETTAADEATTEVSSDEDSSE
-197 EGTTVTETESGSEEE
+197 EASSIENTEAESESASKDVTTSTEE
-212 ASSEAGS
+212 ASSEKAS
-219 SEETSEAGSE
+219 TEAVSTE
-229 EASSENASDEAASSE
+229 EASSENVSELSS
-244 VASDEADSTEEAST
+244 EAST
-258 EKETETSTEVAT
+258 EDSTEV
-270 ETETETESASDTE
+270 
-283 VVTEVATEAESE
+283 
-295 SESNTESDTESDTE
+295 
-309 VSNGSEESTEAETLS
+309 ETLS

-345 EDGSDA
+345 EEGNDA
-351 ADFISDYQNDSHF
+351 ADFISDYQNDSHV

-372 ISEEGTAV
+372 ISEDGTAV

-393 TIYNSDDGSIYII
+393 TVYKSDDGSIYII

-432 FEEKYSEIQDA
+432 FSEKYAEIQEE

-448 VDQDVIDTIRFT
+448 VDEDVIDTIRFT

-467 TEEDTTEETTENAS
+467 SEEETSESETNGEETSESETNGEETSESETGGEKTSENETS
-481 EEASSEDASSEEA
+481 EEESVKAENSSESDESEEAVSEASSE
-494 SSESESESSSEEVT
+494 
-508 EESAE
+508 EES
-513 KNTESESESEKES
+513 K
-526 TSEAETK
+526 

>member
-1 MNRFMKYAAAALAA
+1 MNRIMKYAAAALAA

-29 QKTPEDTVAVTF
+29 KKAPEDTVAVSF
-41 GDTNIMLDEVT
+41 GDTNIMLDEIT

-70 CSNDMGDGS
+70 CGNDMGDGS

-104 AEQNGIELSDAQK
+104 AKKNGIELSDDQK
-117 AKVDDAIEKLKEEGE
+117 AKVDEAIEKLQTESE
-132 DYLNAVGATDEL
+132 DYLEAVGATDEL

-188 ELTETTAAE
+188 ELTETTAADEATTEVSSDEDSSE
-197 EGTTVTETESGSEEE
+197 EASSIENTEAESESASKDVTTSTEE
-212 ASSEAGS
+212 ASSEKAS
-219 SEETSEAGSE
+219 TEAVSTE
-229 EASSENASDEAASSE
+229 EASSENVSELSS
-244 VASDEADSTEEAST
+244 EAST
-258 EKETETSTEVAT
+258 EDSTEV
-270 ETETETESASDTE
+270 
-283 VVTEVATEAESE
+283 
-295 SESNTESDTESDTE
+295 
-309 VSNGSEESTEAETLS
+309 ETLS

-345 EDGSDA
+345 EEGNDA

-372 ISEEGTAV
+372 ISEDGTAV
-380 YNAAAWALSTDEC
+380 YNAAAWALAPDEC
-393 TIYNSDDGSIYII
+393 TVYRSDDGSIYII

-432 FEEKYSEIQDA
+432 FSEKYAEIQDD

-448 VDQDVIDTIRFT
+448 VDEDVIDTIRFT

-467 TEEDTTEETTENAS
+467 SEEET
-481 EEASSEDASSEEA
+481 
-494 SSESESESSSEEVT
+494 SESETSGEET
-508 EESAE
+508 
-513 KNTESESESEKES
+513 SESETGEKES
-526 TSEAETK
+526 TKEEKSSESDESKEVVSEVSSEEESK

>member
-1 MNRFMKYAAAALAA
+1 MNRIMKYAAAALAA

-29 QKTPEDTVAVTF
+29 KKAPEDTVAVSF

-70 CSNDMGDGS
+70 CGNDMGDGS

-104 AEQNGIELSDAQK
+104 AKKNGIELSDDQK
-117 AKVDDAIEKLKEEGE
+117 AKVDEAIEKLQTESE
-132 DYLNAVGATDEL
+132 DYLEAVGATDEL

-188 ELTETTAAE
+188 ELTETTAADE
-197 EGTTVTETESGSEEE
+197 ATTEVSSDEDSSEE
-212 ASSEAGS
+212 ASSIEDTEAE
-219 SEETSEAGSE
+219 SESASKDVTTSTE
-229 EASSENASDEAASSE
+229 EASSENASTDA
-244 VASDEADSTEEAST
+244 VSTEEASSENVSELSSEAST
-258 EKETETSTEVAT
+258 EDSTEV
-270 ETETETESASDTE
+270 
-283 VVTEVATEAESE
+283 
-295 SESNTESDTESDTE
+295 
-309 VSNGSEESTEAETLS
+309 ETLS

-345 EDGSDA
+345 EEGNDA

-372 ISEEGTAV
+372 ISEDGTAV
-380 YNAAAWALSTDEC
+380 YNAAAWALATDEC
-393 TIYNSDDGSIYII
+393 TVYRSDDGSIYII

-432 FEEKYSEIQDA
+432 FSEKYAEIQDG

-448 VDQDVIDTIRFT
+448 VDEDVIDTIRFT

-467 TEEDTTEETTENAS
+467 SEEETSESETSGEETSESETGGEKTSENETS
-481 EEASSEDASSEEA
+481 EEESVKAENSSESDESEEAVSEASSE
-494 SSESESESSSEEVT
+494 
-508 EESAE
+508 EES
-513 KNTESESESEKES
+513 K
-526 TSEAETK
+526 

>member
-1 MNRFMKYAAAALAA
+1 MNRIMKYAAAALVA

-29 QKTPEDTVAVTF
+29 KKAPEDTVAVSF

-70 CSNDMGDGS
+70 CGNDMGDGS

-104 AEQNGIELSDAQK
+104 AKKNGIELSDDQK
-117 AKVDDAIEKLKEEGE
+117 AKVDEAIEKLQTESE
-132 DYLNAVGATDEL
+132 DYLDAVGATDEL

-188 ELTETTAAE
+188 ELTETTAADEATTEVSSDEDSSE
-197 EGTTVTETESGSEEE
+197 EASSIENTEAESESASKDVTTSTEE
-212 ASSEAGS
+212 ASSEKAS
-219 SEETSEAGSE
+219 TEAVSTE
-229 EASSENASDEAASSE
+229 EASSENVSELSS
-244 VASDEADSTEEAST
+244 EAST
-258 EKETETSTEVAT
+258 EDSTE
-270 ETETETESASDTE
+270 
-283 VVTEVATEAESE
+283 
-295 SESNTESDTESDTE
+295 
-309 VSNGSEESTEAETLS
+309 GETLS

-345 EDGSDA
+345 EEGNDA

-372 ISEEGTAV
+372 ISEDGTAV

-393 TIYNSDDGSIYII
+393 TVYKSDDGSIYII

-432 FEEKYSEIQDA
+432 FSEKYAEIQEE

-448 VDQDVIDTIRFT
+448 VDEDVIDTIRFT

-467 TEEDTTEETTENAS
+467 SEEETSESETNGEETSESETNGEETSESETGGEKTSENETS
-481 EEASSEDASSEEA
+481 EEESVKAENSSESDESEEAVSEASSE
-494 SSESESESSSEEVT
+494 
-508 EESAE
+508 EES
-513 KNTESESESEKES
+513 K
-526 TSEAETK
+526 

>member
-1 MNRFMKYAAAALAA
+1 MNRIMKYAAAALAA

-29 QKTPEDTVAVTF
+29 KKAPEDTVAVSF

-70 CSNDMGDGS
+70 CGNDMGDGS

-104 AEQNGIELSDAQK
+104 AKKNGIELSDDQK
-117 AKVDDAIEKLKEEGE
+117 AKVDEAIEKLQTESE
-132 DYLNAVGATDEL
+132 DYLEAVGATDEL

-188 ELTETTAAE
+188 ELTETTAADE
-197 EGTTVTETESGSEEE
+197 ATTEVSSDEDSSEE
-212 ASSEAGS
+212 ASSIENTEAE
-219 SEETSEAGSE
+219 SESASKDVTTSTE
-229 EASSENASDEAASSE
+229 EASSENASTDAAST
-244 VASDEADSTEEAST
+244 EAVSTEEASSENVSELSSEAST
-258 EKETETSTEVAT
+258 EDSTEV
-270 ETETETESASDTE
+270 
-283 VVTEVATEAESE
+283 
-295 SESNTESDTESDTE
+295 
-309 VSNGSEESTEAETLS
+309 ETLS

-345 EDGSDA
+345 EEGNDA

-372 ISEEGTAV
+372 ISEDGTAV
-380 YNAAAWALSTDEC
+380 YNAAAWALATDEC
-393 TIYNSDDGSIYII
+393 TVYRSDDGSIYII

-432 FEEKYSEIQDA
+432 FSEKYAEIQDD

-448 VDQDVIDTIRFT
+448 VDEDVIDTIRFT

-467 TEEDTTEETTENAS
+467 SEEETSESETSGEETSESETGEEESTKEEKSSESDES
-481 EEASSEDASSEEA
+481 EEAS
-494 SSESESESSSEEVT
+494 
-508 EESAE
+508 
-513 KNTESESESEKES
+513 K
-526 TSEAETK
+526 

>member
-1 MNRFMKYAAAALAA
+1 MNRIMKYAAAALVA

-29 QKTPEDTVAVTF
+29 KKAPEDTVAVSF

-70 CSNDMGDGS
+70 CGNDMGDGS

-104 AEQNGIELSDAQK
+104 AKKNGIELSDDQK
-117 AKVDDAIEKLKEEGE
+117 AKVDEAIEKLQTEAE
-132 DYLNAVGATDEL
+132 DYLDAVGATDEL

-188 ELTETTAAE
+188 ELTETTAADEATTEVSSDEDSSE
-197 EGTTVTETESGSEEE
+197 EASSIENTEAESESASKDVTTSTEE
-212 ASSEAGS
+212 ASSEKAS
-219 SEETSEAGSE
+219 TEAVSTE
-229 EASSENASDEAASSE
+229 EASSENVSELSS
-244 VASDEADSTEEAST
+244 EAST
-258 EKETETSTEVAT
+258 EDSTEV
-270 ETETETESASDTE
+270 
-283 VVTEVATEAESE
+283 
-295 SESNTESDTESDTE
+295 
-309 VSNGSEESTEAETLS
+309 ETLS

-345 EDGSDA
+345 EEGNDA

-372 ISEEGTAV
+372 ISEDGTAV

-393 TIYNSDDGSIYII
+393 TVYKSDDGSIYII

-432 FEEKYSEIQDA
+432 FSEKYAEIQEE

-448 VDQDVIDTIRFT
+448 VDEDVIDTIRFT

-467 TEEDTTEETTENAS
+467 SEEETSESETNGEETSESETGGEKTSENETS
-481 EEASSEDASSEEA
+481 EEESVKAENSSESDESEEAVSEASSE
-494 SSESESESSSEEVT
+494 
-508 EESAE
+508 EES
-513 KNTESESESEKES
+513 K
-526 TSEAETK
+526 

>member
-1 MNRFMKYAAAALAA
+1 MNRIMKYAAAALAA

-29 QKTPEDTVAVTF
+29 KKAPEDTVAVSF

-70 CSNDMGDGS
+70 CGNDMGDGS

-104 AEQNGIELSDAQK
+104 AKKNGIELSDDQK
-117 AKVDDAIEKLKEEGE
+117 AKVDEAIEKLQTESE
-132 DYLNAVGATDEL
+132 DYLDAVGATDEL

-188 ELTETTAAE
+188 ELTETTAANEATTEVSSDEDSSE
-197 EGTTVTETESGSEEE
+197 EASSIENTEVESESVSKDVTTSTEE
-212 ASSEAGS
+212 ASSEKAS
-219 SEETSEAGSE
+219 TE
-229 EASSENASDEAASSE
+229 EASSENVSELSS
-244 VASDEADSTEEAST
+244 EAST
-258 EKETETSTEVAT
+258 E
-270 ETETETESASDTE
+270 D
-283 VVTEVATEAESE
+283 
-295 SESNTESDTESDTE
+295 
-309 VSNGSEESTEAETLS
+309 STEAETLS

-345 EDGSDA
+345 EEGNDA

-372 ISEEGTAV
+372 ISEDGTAV
-380 YNAAAWALSTDEC
+380 YNAAAWALATDEC
-393 TIYNSDDGSIYII
+393 TVYKSDDGSIYII

-432 FEEKYSEIQDA
+432 FSEKYAEIQDD

-448 VDQDVIDTIRFT
+448 VDEDVIDTIRFT

-467 TEEDTTEETTENAS
+467 SEEETS
-481 EEASSEDASSEEA
+481 ESETSGEETSEIETGEEESTKEEKSSESDESEEAVSEASSE
-494 SSESESESSSEEVT
+494 
-508 EESAE
+508 EES
-513 KNTESESESEKES
+513 K
-526 TSEAETK
+526 

>member
-1 MNRFMKYAAAALAA
+1 MNRIMKYAAAALAA

-29 QKTPEDTVAVTF
+29 KKAPEDTVAVSF

-70 CSNDMGDGS
+70 CGNDMGDGS

-104 AEQNGIELSDAQK
+104 AKKNGIELSDDQK
-117 AKVDDAIEKLKEEGE
+117 AKVDEAIEKLQTESE
-132 DYLNAVGATDEL
+132 DYLDAVGATDEL

-188 ELTETTAAE
+188 ELTETTAANEATTEVSSDEDSSE
-197 EGTTVTETESGSEEE
+197 EASSIENTEVESESVSKDVTTSTEE
-212 ASSEAGS
+212 ASSEKAS
-219 SEETSEAGSE
+219 TE
-229 EASSENASDEAASSE
+229 EASSENVSELSS
-244 VASDEADSTEEAST
+244 EAST
-258 EKETETSTEVAT
+258 E
-270 ETETETESASDTE
+270 D
-283 VVTEVATEAESE
+283 
-295 SESNTESDTESDTE
+295 
-309 VSNGSEESTEAETLS
+309 STEAETLS

-345 EDGSDA
+345 EEGNDA

-372 ISEEGTAV
+372 ISEDGTAV
-380 YNAAAWALSTDEC
+380 YNAAAWALATDEC
-393 TIYNSDDGSIYII
+393 TVYKSDDGSIYII

-432 FEEKYSEIQDA
+432 FSEKYAEIQDD

-448 VDQDVIDTIRFT
+448 VDEDVIDTIRFT

-467 TEEDTTEETTENAS
+467 SEEETS
-481 EEASSEDASSEEA
+481 ESETSGEETSESETGEEESTKEEKSSESDESEEAVSEASSE
-494 SSESESESSSEEVT
+494 
-508 EESAE
+508 EES
-513 KNTESESESEKES
+513 K
-526 TSEAETK
+526 

>member
-1 MNRFMKYAAAALAA
+1 MNRIMKYAAAALAA

-29 QKTPEDTVAVTF
+29 KKAPEDTVAVSF

-70 CSNDMGDGS
+70 CGNDMGDGS

-104 AEQNGIELSDAQK
+104 AKKNGIELSDDQK
-117 AKVDDAIEKLKEEGE
+117 AKLDEAIEKLQTESE
-132 DYLNAVGATDEL
+132 DYLEAVGATDEL

-188 ELTETTAAE
+188 ELTETTAADEATTEVSSDEDSSE
-197 EGTTVTETESGSEEE
+197 EASSIENTEAESESASKDVTTSTEE
-212 ASSEAGS
+212 ASSEKAS
-219 SEETSEAGSE
+219 TE
-229 EASSENASDEAASSE
+229 EASSENVSKLSS
-244 VASDEADSTEEAST
+244 EAST
-258 EKETETSTEVAT
+258 E
-270 ETETETESASDTE
+270 D
-283 VVTEVATEAESE
+283 
-295 SESNTESDTESDTE
+295 
-309 VSNGSEESTEAETLS
+309 STEAETLS

-345 EDGSDA
+345 EEGNDA

-372 ISEEGTAV
+372 ISEDGTAV
-380 YNAAAWALSTDEC
+380 YNASAWALATDEC
-393 TIYNSDDGSIYII
+393 TVYRSDDGSIYII

-432 FEEKYSEIQDA
+432 FSEKYAEIQDD

-448 VDQDVIDTIRFT
+448 VDEDVIDTIRFT
-460 TPVYVAP
+460 TPVYVAQS
-467 TEEDTTEETTENAS
+467 EEETSESETNGEETSESETGGEKTSENETS
-481 EEASSEDASSEEA
+481 EEESVKAENSSESDESEEAVSEASSE
-494 SSESESESSSEEVT
+494 
-508 EESAE
+508 EES
-513 KNTESESESEKES
+513 K
-526 TSEAETK
+526 

>member
-1 MNRFMKYAAAALAA
+1 MNRIMKYAAAALAA

-29 QKTPEDTVAVTF
+29 NKAPEDTVAVSF

-104 AEQNGIELSDAQK
+104 AKKNGIELSDDQK
-117 AKVDDAIEKLKEEGE
+117 AKVDEAIEKLQTEAE
-132 DYLNAVGATDEL
+132 DYLDAVGATDEL

-188 ELTETTAAE
+188 ELTETTAAAE
-197 EGTTVTETESGSEEE
+197 ATTE
-212 ASSEAGS
+212 ASSDEDS
-219 SEETSEAGSE
+219 SEE
-229 EASSENASDEAASSE
+229 SSSIEN
-244 VASDEADSTEEAST
+244 
-258 EKETETSTEVAT
+258 
-270 ETETETESASDTE
+270 
-283 VVTEVATEAESE
+283 TEAESE
-295 SESNTESDTESDTE
+295 SASKDVMTSTEEASSEKASTEEASSEKASELSSEALTEDSTES
-309 VSNGSEESTEAETLS
+309 ETLS

-332 AMNDAADKILKEF
+332 AMNDAADKILKAF
-345 EDGSDA
+345 EEGNDA

-372 ISEEGTAV
+372 ISEDGTAV
-380 YNAAAWALSTDEC
+380 YNAAAWALATDEC
-393 TIYNSDDGSIYII
+393 TVYKSDDGSIYII

-432 FEEKYSEIQDA
+432 FSEKYAEIQDE

-448 VDQDVIDTIRFT
+448 VDEDVIDTIRFT

-467 TEEDTTEETTENAS
+467 SEEESSEGETSGEETSENETS
-481 EEASSEDASSEEA
+481 EEESSKAEKSSESEEAVSEASSE
-494 SSESESESSSEEVT
+494 
-508 EESAE
+508 EES
-513 KNTESESESEKES
+513 K
-526 TSEAETK
+526 

>member
-1 MNRFMKYAAAALAA
+1 MNRIMKYAAAALAA

-29 QKTPEDTVAVTF
+29 KKAPEDTVAVSF

-70 CSNDMGDGS
+70 CGNDMGDGS

-104 AEQNGIELSDAQK
+104 AKKNGIELSDDQK
-117 AKVDDAIEKLKEEGE
+117 AKVDEAIEKLQTESE
-132 DYLNAVGATDEL
+132 DYLEAVGATDEL

-188 ELTETTAAE
+188 ELTETTAADE
-197 EGTTVTETESGSEEE
+197 ATTEVSSDEDSSEE
-212 ASSEAGS
+212 ASSIENTEAE
-219 SEETSEAGSE
+219 SESASKDVTTSTE
-229 EASSENASDEAASSE
+229 EASSENASTDA
-244 VASDEADSTEEAST
+244 VSTEEASSENVSELSSEAST
-258 EKETETSTEVAT
+258 EDSTEV
-270 ETETETESASDTE
+270 
-283 VVTEVATEAESE
+283 
-295 SESNTESDTESDTE
+295 
-309 VSNGSEESTEAETLS
+309 ETLS

-345 EDGSDA
+345 EEGNDA

-372 ISEEGTAV
+372 ISEDGTAV
-380 YNAAAWALSTDEC
+380 YNAAAWALATDEC
-393 TIYNSDDGSIYII
+393 TVYRSDDGSIYII

-432 FEEKYSEIQDA
+432 FSEKYAEIQDD

-448 VDQDVIDTIRFT
+448 VDEDVIDTIRFT

-467 TEEDTTEETTENAS
+467 SEEETS
-481 EEASSEDASSEEA
+481 ESETGEEESTKEEKSSESDESEEAVSEASSE
-494 SSESESESSSEEVT
+494 
-508 EESAE
+508 EES
-513 KNTESESESEKES
+513 K
-526 TSEAETK
+526 

>member
-1 MNRFMKYAAAALAA
+1 MNRIMKYAAAALVA

-29 QKTPEDTVAVTF
+29 KKAPEDTVAVSF

-70 CSNDMGDGS
+70 CGNDMGDGS

-104 AEQNGIELSDAQK
+104 AKKNGIELSDDQK
-117 AKVDDAIEKLKEEGE
+117 AKVDEAIEKLQTESE
-132 DYLNAVGATDEL
+132 DYLEAVGATDEL

-188 ELTETTAAE
+188 ELTETTAADEATTEVSSDEDSSE
-197 EGTTVTETESGSEEE
+197 EASSIENTEAESESASKDVTTSTEE
-212 ASSEAGS
+212 ASSEKAS
-219 SEETSEAGSE
+219 TEAVSTE
-229 EASSENASDEAASSE
+229 EASSENVSELSS
-244 VASDEADSTEEAST
+244 EAST
-258 EKETETSTEVAT
+258 EDSTEV
-270 ETETETESASDTE
+270 
-283 VVTEVATEAESE
+283 
-295 SESNTESDTESDTE
+295 
-309 VSNGSEESTEAETLS
+309 ETLS

-345 EDGSDA
+345 EEGNDA

-372 ISEEGTAV
+372 ISEDGTAV

-393 TIYNSDDGSIYII
+393 TVYKSDDGSIYII

-432 FEEKYSEIQDA
+432 FSEKYAEIQEE

-448 VDQDVIDTIRFT
+448 VDEDVIDTIRFT

-467 TEEDTTEETTENAS
+467 SEEETSESETNGEETSESETNGEETSESETGGEKTSENETS
-481 EEASSEDASSEEA
+481 EEESVKAENSSESDESEEAVSEASSE
-494 SSESESESSSEEVT
+494 
-508 EESAE
+508 EES
-513 KNTESESESEKES
+513 K
-526 TSEAETK
+526 